1 MRDQCRNA
9 TQRGLLVSEH
19 TEFVTA
25 CLRRPAALISLCG
38 AQSGQF

>member
-9 TQRGLLVSEH
+9 TQRGLLVGEH

-25 CLRRPAALISLCG
+25 CLSFPPALVSLCG